1 MTSIKDFIEK
11 IKGLINFRTFIPN
24 SLKRAL
30 PDDLFF
36 GLIIVLVALGA
47 FGLGRLSKIE
57 DSRVPIRIENEPEI
71 TADTF
76 SSVDNNKK
84 GPPALS
90 IPSSNTSQLVGSKNG
105 TKYHYTWCAGAQ
117 RITETNRRYFSGVQ
131 DAEAQ
136 GYTPAS
142 NCKGL

>member
-1 MTSIKDFIEK
+1 MTSIKDLAEK
-11 IKGLINFRTFIPN
+11 IKGLINFKPLVSSSFKQAI
-24 SLKRAL
+24 

-36 GLIIVLVALGA
+36 GFIIILVALGS

-71 TADTF
+71 TADAF
-76 SSVDNNKK
+76 SSASNNKE
-84 GPPALS
+84 GIADEN
-90 IPSSNTSQLVGSKNG
+90 IVTSNTSQLVGSKNG
-105 TKYHYTWCAGAQ
+105 TKYHYTWCASAQ
-117 RITETNRRYFSGVQ
+117 RITEANRRYFSSVQ

>member
-1 MTSIKDFIEK
+1 MTSIKDLIEK
-11 IKGLINFRTFIPN
+11 IKGLVNVRTLVPI

-30 PDDLFF
+30 SDDVFF
-36 GLIIVLVALGA
+36 GLIIILIALGS

-76 SSVDNNKK
+76 LPAEDNQKVNISSV
-84 GPPALS
+84 PTV
-90 IPSSNTSQLVGSKNG
+90 TSTNQLVGSKSG
-105 TKYHYTWCAGAQ
+105 TKYHYIWCAGAQ
-117 RITETNRRYFSGVQ
+117 KISEANRRYFSSIQ

>member
-1 MTSIKDFIEK
+1 MISIKDLIKK
-11 IKGLINFRTFIPN
+11 IKGLIDSQSFHQNPLRRT
-24 SLKRAL
+24 L

-36 GLIIVLVALGA
+36 SFIIILVALGS

-71 TADTF
+71 TSDTF
-76 SSVDNNKK
+76 LPADKNK
-84 GPPALS
+84 GTA
-90 IPSSNTSQLVGSKNG
+90 NTSPAIISTQSQIVGSKNG
-105 TKYHYTWCAGAQ
+105 NKYHYTWCAGAQ
-117 RITETNRRYFSGVQ
+117 KIAEANRRYFSSIQ

>member
-1 MTSIKDFIEK
+1 MNSIKDFIGK
-11 IKGLINFRTFIPN
+11 IKGLIESQSFSQK

-36 GLIIVLVALGA
+36 SLIIILVAFGA

-71 TADTF
+71 TADAF
-76 SSVDNNKK
+76 LPANNNKET
-84 GPPALS
+84 AS
-90 IPSSNTSQLVGSKNG
+90 VSNAPISTTSQLVGSKNG

-117 RITETNRRYFSGVQ
+117 RIAEANRRYFSSIQ

>member
-1 MTSIKDFIEK
+1 MNSIEDLIEK
-11 IKGLINFRTFIPN
+11 IKGFDFRVFIP
-24 SLKRAL
+24 SLFRRAL

-36 GLIIVLVALGA
+36 SLIIILVAFGA

-76 SSVDNNKK
+76 SSTNNTKEVTTT
-84 GPPALS
+84 PAV
-90 IPSSNTSQLVGSKNG
+90 PTTNTNQLVGSKNG
-105 TKYHYTWCAGAQ
+105 KKYYYIWCAGAQ
-117 RITETNRRYFSGVQ
+117 KITEANRRHFSSVE
-131 DAEAQ
+131 DATVQ

>member
-1 MTSIKDFIEK
+1 MNSIKDLIEK
-11 IKGLINFRTFIPN
+11 IKGVYCSNAFSPN
-24 SLKRAL
+24 ILKRAL
-30 PDDLFF
+30 PDDIFF
-36 GLIIVLVALGA
+36 SLIIILVAFGA

-57 DSRVPIRIENEPEI
+57 DSRVPIRIENEPEV

-76 SSVDNNKK
+76 SLSGNKK
-84 GPPALS
+84 ETSTTPTIS
-90 IPSSNTSQLVGSKNG
+90 TDTSQLVGSKNG
-105 TKYHYTWCAGAQ
+105 NKYHYTWCAGAQ
-117 RITETNRRYFSGVQ
+117 RITEANRRYFSSIQ